1 MSCNRYYFILLLTT
15 FFSSGFSQVK
25 NDSIKSR
32 SSLELNSSPL
42 SSSTNNGTVEWACVN
57 KAFTNKCLQYH
68 NDQWFS
74 FFVNRPGKYFINISS
89 QECRDNQGIQFLLI
103 EGNPCKT
110 ASFKVL
116 SCIPRLKILDVF
128 IEMDSL
134 KTETQYLVNIDGFL
148 GDFCD
153 FQIQLSSEPRGLKHS
168 SANMDV
174 LQVEARAMDNVNYLN
189 WTVARGVSDSLKAFE
204 IYRYTK
210 MSKKAEHIT
219 TIGSTTNARGQVETA
234 YGLQD
239 TVNDRS
245 IYTYEILGRFN
256 TSRLILLSTRTVSPD
271 ERTTKNDQNLTIELD
286 FKNNTEVQLL
296 LLDGHSGQILQQSTF
311 PFNKALDSRQ
321 NINVTRF
328 TGIGISNF
336 IVRAVNLKTR
346 SKKDFYFH
354 VTSNGE
360 VIAR

>member
-1 MSCNRYYFILLLTT
+1 MRCKIYYFILLFAT
-15 FFSSGFSQVK
+15 FFISGFSQVK

-57 KAFTNKCLQYH
+57 KAFTSKCLQYH

-74 FFVNRPGKYFINISS
+74 FFVNRPGNYFINISA

-110 ASFKVL
+110 AAFKVL
-116 SCIPRLKILDVF
+116 SCLPRIKILDVF

-153 FQIQLSSEPRGLKHS
+153 FKIQLSTEPRGLKHS
-168 SANMDV
+168 SPNMDV
-174 LQVEARAMDNVNYLN
+174 LQVEARAMGNVNHLS
-189 WTVARGVSDSLKAFE
+189 WTVPRGVSDSLKAFQ

-210 MSKKAEHIT
+210 ASKRAEHIA
-219 TIGSTTNARGQVETA
+219 TIASATNARGQVETA

-239 TVNDRS
+239 TVIDRS
-245 IYTYEILGRFN
+245 VYTYEILGRFN
-256 TSRLILLSTRTVSPD
+256 TSRLILLSTRTVGPD
-271 ERTTKNDQNLTIELD
+271 ARAKNDQNLTVELD
-286 FKNNTEVQLL
+286 FENNTEVQLL
-296 LLDGHSGQILQQSTF
+296 LLDGHSGQILQQASF
-311 PFNKALDSRQ
+311 PFNKTLDFRQ
-321 NINVTRF
+321 NINVSRF
-328 TGIGISNF
+328 TAIEISNF

-354 VTSNGE
+354 VTANGE